1 MSAARAITGLGRL
14 ASKFAA
20 AGLLLAAG
28 GAQAAPFTQADW
40 YSAAEQGREAAEETA
55 RTAARQAEQELR
67 SRRLPS
73 EVVPALAATIRLTRD
88 RARASGVRPAPANVI
103 RALSPYFSPGVLTQ
117 VRWRTPMAQ
126 PSMSGLLVNWY
137 FREGAV
143 TLSDVILFSDAGL
156 AQDPGFWA
164 HELTHV
170 EQYRRYGVD
179 GFAHRYVNDWESLER
194 EARQRAA
201 RIRAELRRP
210 HPQPRPSPPA

>member
-1 MSAARAITGLGRL
+1 MGLVRL
-14 ASKFAA
+14 APKFAV
-20 AGLLLAAG
+20 AGLFLVAG
-28 GAQAAPFTQADW
+28 SAQATAFSEVDW
-40 YSAAEQGREAAEETA
+40 YGTIEQGRQAAEVTA
-55 RTAARQAEQELR
+55 RDAARQAEQELR
-67 SRRLPS
+67 SRRLPA
-73 EVVPALAATIRLTRD
+73 EVVPALATTIRLTRD
-88 RARASGVRPAPANVI
+88 RAWSAGVRPAPANVVK
-103 RALSPYFSPGVLTQ
+103 ALSPYFSAATLNQ

-126 PSMSGLLVNWY
+126 PSMSGLLVHWY

-179 GFAHRYVNDWESLER
+179 GFARRYVNDWESLER

-201 RIRAELRRP
+201 GIRAELRRGP
-210 HPQPRPSPPA
+210 VQPRPSPRG

>member
-1 MSAARAITGLGRL
+1 MAATRTVRSMGRIAL
-14 ASKFAA
+14 RCAV

-28 GAQAAPFTQADW
+28 SAQATPFSEVDW
-40 YSAAEQGREAAEETA
+40 YGTVEQGRQAAEQTA
-55 RTAARQAEQELR
+55 RNAARQAEQELR

-73 EVVPALAATIRLTRD
+73 EVVPALATTIRLTRD

-103 RALSPYFSPGVLTQ
+103 KALSPYFSTATLNQ

-126 PSMSGLLVNWY
+126 PSMSGLLVHWY

-179 GFAHRYVNDWESLER
+179 GFARRYVNDWESLER
-194 EARQRAA
+194 EARQRAT
-201 RIRAELRRP
+201 RIRAELRRGP
-210 HPQPRPSPPA
+210 VQPRPSPRG